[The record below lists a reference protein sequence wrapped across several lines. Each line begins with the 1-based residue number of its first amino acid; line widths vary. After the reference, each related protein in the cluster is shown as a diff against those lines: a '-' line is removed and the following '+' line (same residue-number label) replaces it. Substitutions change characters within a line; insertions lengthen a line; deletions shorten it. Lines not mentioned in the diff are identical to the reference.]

1 MTICYLYS
9 KLNRQVNGID
19 IVLGIFLLI
28 GLIQG
33 FRKGL
38 IVELASLAGLVLGVF
53 GAVHFSYIVA
63 NWLID
68 YTNWN
73 EQTIQLVAFAI
84 TFVGILILVSLLA
97 KAVTKLI
104 GLIALGM
111 INRLL
116 GAVFGVLKIAFIT
129 SVILFFINS
138 WMPTYNAFLS
148 EEKKEAS
155 LLYTPIEMLAPMIL
169 PSFTKEFKD
178 VIPSEGAL
186 EIKSSS

>member
-1 MTICYLYS
+1 M
-9 KLNRQVNGID
+9 NGID

-28 GLIQG
+28 GLVQG

-73 EQTIQLVAFAI
+73 EQTVQLVAFAI
-84 TFVGILILVSLLA
+84 TFVAILILVSLLA
-97 KAVTKLI
+97 KAVTKLV
-104 GLIALGM
+104 GFVALGM
-111 INRLL
+111 LNRLL
-116 GAVFGVLKIAFIT
+116 GAAFGLLKMAFIT
-129 SVILFFINS
+129 SVILLFINS
-138 WMPTYNAFLS
+138 WMMSSIGFLP

-155 LLYTPIEMLAPMIL
+155 LLYKPVEILAPMIL
-169 PSFTKEFKD
+169 PNFINELNQA
-178 VIPSEGAL
+178 IPSEGVL
-186 EIKSSS
+186 EIGNSL

>member
-1 MTICYLYS
+1 M
-9 KLNRQVNGID
+9 NGID

-68 YTNWN
+68 YTDWN
-73 EQTIQLVAFAI
+73 EQTIQLTAFAI
-84 TFVGILILVSLLA
+84 TFIVILILVSLLD
-97 KAVTKLI
+97 KAIPKLVGI
-104 GLIALGM
+104 LGLGM
-111 INRLL
+111 LNRLL
-116 GAVFGVLKIAFIT
+116 GAVFGLLKIAFIT
-129 SVILFFINS
+129 SVILLFING
-138 WMPTYNAFLS
+138 WTLTNTAFLS

-155 LLYTPIEMLAPMIL
+155 LLYKPVATLAPMVL
-169 PSFTKEFKD
+169 PDFIKSVHNSFEEFD
-178 VIPSEGAL
+178 TL
-186 EIKSSS
+186 EIHPQKNPEN